1 MVSSIIRT
9 LGLSI
14 KGMGLLSLTLFAL
27 ALLAL
32 PVGYIWLCGAM
43 RRAAV
48 RHPPYVH
55 FLFIFGAVGTLV
67 LSVAFMGSVPGAL
80 VGVLSAGVA
89 PIAILLSSCFLYWR
103 HQDSRF
109 HSAAFWSGLAYVAL
123 IMVIITMVAS
133 L

>member
-1 MVSSIIRT
+1 
-9 LGLSI
+9 
-14 KGMGLLSLTLFAL
+14 MGLLSLTRHERGYFILTLFAL
-27 ALLAL
+27 ALLGL

-55 FLFIFGAVGTLV
+55 FLIIFGAVGTLV

-80 VGVLSAGVA
+80 VGVLSGMVA
-89 PIAILLSSCFLYWR
+89 PIALLLSSCFLYRR
-103 HQDSRF
+103 HRDSRF

-123 IMVIITMVAS
+123 IMVIITIVAS